1 MPSGLKCTIR
11 QLGFCESSLRFQSVR
26 KKRLTLEMD
35 IVAKTLAAKPATKT
49 RTKRRSKYI
58 TGLILCSDCTKTAR
72 KEIVGEARTRLAGE
86 GPQPIDRDS
95 NEPPSENLWV
105 RCTKCHNTML
115 VNLTALMEEKPKTH
129 VNMTAAECTPYSPSR
144 IYAIGEAIYHKDW
157 DDVGTVMSKEV
168 TASGRNAVLVQFEK
182 EGEKKLLENFKPE

>member
-1 MPSGLKCTIR
+1 MRHTLA
-11 QLGFCESSLRFQSVR
+11 SS
-26 KKRLTLEMD
+26 TT
-35 IVAKTLAAKPATKT
+35 VAKTTKT

-86 GPQPIDRDS
+86 GPQPL
-95 NEPPSENLWV
+95 EPESGEPRNENLWV

-115 VNLTALMEEKPKTH
+115 VNLTALLEEKPKAH
-129 VNMTAAECTPYSPSR
+129 LNMTAAECTTYTPSR

-157 DDVGTVMSKEV
+157 DDVGTVMGKEI
-168 TASGRNAVLVQFEK
+168 TASGRNAVIVHFEK
-182 EGEKKLLENFKPE
+182 SGERKLLENFKPE

>member
-1 MPSGLKCTIR
+1 MA
-11 QLGFCESSLRFQSVR
+11 SS
-26 KKRLTLEMD
+26 TT
-35 IVAKTLAAKPATKT
+35 VAKTTKT

-86 GPQPIDRDS
+86 GPQPL
-95 NEPPSENLWV
+95 EPESGEPRNENLWV

-115 VNLTALMEEKPKTH
+115 VNLTALLEEKPKAH
-129 VNMTAAECTPYSPSR
+129 LNMTAAECTTYTPSR

-157 DDVGTVMSKEV
+157 DDVGTVMGKEI
-168 TASGRNAVLVQFEK
+168 TASGRNAVIVHFEK
-182 EGEKKLLENFKPE
+182 SGERKLLENFKPE